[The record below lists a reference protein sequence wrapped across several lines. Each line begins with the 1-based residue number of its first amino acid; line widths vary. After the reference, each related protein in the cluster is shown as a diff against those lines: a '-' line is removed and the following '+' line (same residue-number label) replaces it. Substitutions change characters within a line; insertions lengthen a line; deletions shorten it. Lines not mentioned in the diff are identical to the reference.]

1 MGIAIKNAESYAV
14 DCAMRTVL
22 AKLDKA
28 IEDLENGRVLSAEEV
43 WKELDS
49 I

>member
-1 MGIAIKNAESYAV
+1 MGIAIKKDDLCTA
-14 DCAMRTVL
+14 DCTMQTIL
-22 AKLDKA
+22 SMLDEGIA
-28 IEDLENGRVLSAEEV
+28 DLENGRVLSAEEV

>member
-1 MGIAIKNAESYAV
+1 MGIAIKNDESYAV
-14 DCAMRTVL
+14 DYAMHTIF
-22 AKLDKA
+22 AKLDEA